1 MHDPN
6 ITLVKKEVEYE
17 TLVHRGYDAVIIA
30 VGGKTRILNV
40 PGIEKNSVIY
50 ASDYLNGSTAVT
62 GNTVVVIGG
71 GITGAETALELN
83 AEGKKV
89 TIVEMT
95 DAFLAN
101 LVPLVRHIL
110 QRSMK
115 QT

>member
-1 MHDPN
+1 MSN
-6 ITLVKKEVEYE
+6 ENF
-17 TLVHRGYDAVIIA
+17 YD
-30 VGGKTRILNV
+30 
-40 PGIEKNSVIY
+40 
-50 ASDYLNGSTAVT
+50 
-62 GNTVVVIGG
+62 VVVIGG